1 MVILGKVAT
10 GLAKWP
16 GVRAAQRVIS
26 LRPSKFTLNGT
37 LAAGG
42 VLFSQRL
49 LRGPGGPFVSF
60 LKWKET
66 DVGMT

>member
-1 MVILGKVAT
+1 MRLAAGGAKVHHWEGGGDVSTAPLFRT
-10 GLAKWP
+10 FFGP
-16 GVRAAQRVIS
+16 
-26 LRPSKFTLNGT
+26 LNGT